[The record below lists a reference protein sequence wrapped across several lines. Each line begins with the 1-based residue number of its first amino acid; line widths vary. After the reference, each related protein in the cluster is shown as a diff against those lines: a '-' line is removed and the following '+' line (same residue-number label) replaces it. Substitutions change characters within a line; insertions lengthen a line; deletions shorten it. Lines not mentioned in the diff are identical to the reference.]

1 MDSPPTRSPTDNS
14 SSTGSTDELHL
25 LLSEAAKVFSE
36 YARDSLHPHA
46 TIVTAATPSDIASQL
61 DLTFPDSGTGHPG
74 IWKDIRNVCITATN
88 TWSDR
93 FLYKLY
99 AAPTPIGVVSETL
112 MALLNNNAHVFQS
125 SPAGAVLEAA
135 VGTKLAEMANFSTK
149 TAAGLTFPGGSYS
162 NMHALMVARNQ
173 RFPELK
179 HGGIVALAKADVR
192 PVIFTSA
199 HAHYSIEKSQLL
211 RVSDSTML
219 SVCPQMIGIAAGGT
233 PFFVN
238 ATAGTTELGI
248 WLHVDGSWGS
258 PLALFADPSVFE
270 YPIPAGRINS
280 LTINPH
286 KLLVV
291 MRETLGLNASYLF
304 HSAPEDDESAD
315 GFGLHQ
321 QKQNLAGAGT
331 LATPRWDVIWISWRY
346 YGTKYFSDRV
356 GRARQLAVEFA
367 DMITSRNTTCTS
379 EPGNWKLFVRPQSI
393 CVCFW
398 FIPHSEADRHG
409 GRKNNNGSTNPQ
421 CWWGDVTKAL
431 CNRVNATGKLLLD
444 YACVDRFAPTSVPS
458 EYNKNTVPF
467 FFRIPFN
474 SPGVTVD
481 TLEAILNSIEL
492 AARHLYSN

>member
-1 MDSPPTRSPTDNS
+1 MDSPPTRSPADNS
-14 SSTGSTDELHL
+14 SSTGSSNCNTHSNGPEADELHL

-199 HAHYSIEKSQLL
+199 HAHYSIEKSAIAAGIGLDNVICVPTDDCGCMNPVAL
-211 RVSDSTML
+211 REL
-219 SVCPQMIGIAAGGT
+219 AYREIAAGGT

-238 ATAGTTELGI
+238 ATAGTTVLGAFDPLAEIADVCEELGI

-286 KLLVV
+286 KLLGVPLQCSFLLMRDGLSV

-321 QKQNLAGAGT
+321 QKQQLGGSWDFGD
-331 LATPRWDVIWISWRY
+331 ATMGCGRRPDAIKIWISWRY

-356 GRARQLAVEFA
+356 GRARQLA
-367 DMITSRNTTCTS
+367 
-379 EPGNWKLFVRPQSI
+379 
-393 CVCFW
+393 
-398 FIPHSEADRHG
+398 
-409 GRKNNNGSTNPQ
+409 
-421 CWWGDVTKAL
+421 
-431 CNRVNATGKLLLD
+431 
-444 YACVDRFAPTSVPS
+444 
-458 EYNKNTVPF
+458 
-467 FFRIPFN
+467 
-474 SPGVTVD
+474 
-481 TLEAILNSIEL
+481 
-492 AARHLYSN
+492 

>member
-1 MDSPPTRSPTDNS
+1 
-14 SSTGSTDELHL
+14 
-25 LLSEAAKVFSE
+25 
-36 YARDSLHPHA
+36 
-46 TIVTAATPSDIASQL
+46 
-61 DLTFPDSGTGHPG
+61 
-74 IWKDIRNVCITATN
+74 
-88 TWSDR
+88 
-93 FLYKLY
+93 
-99 AAPTPIGVVSETL
+99 
-112 MALLNNNAHVFQS
+112 
-125 SPAGAVLEAA
+125 
-135 VGTKLAEMANFSTK
+135 
-149 TAAGLTFPGGSYS
+149 
-162 NMHALMVARNQ
+162 MHALMVARNQ
-173 RFPELK
+173 RFPEIK
-179 HGGIVALAKADVR
+179 HGGIVALAKACVR

-199 HAHYSIEKSQLL
+199 HAHYSIEKSAIAAGIGLDNVICVPTDDCGCMNPVAL
-211 RVSDSTML
+211 REL
-219 SVCPQMIGIAAGGT
+219 AHKEIAAGGT

-238 ATAGTTELGI
+238 ATAGTTVLGAFDPLAEIADVCEELGI

-286 KLLVV
+286 KLLGVPLQCSFLLMRDGLGV

-321 QKQNLAGAGT
+321 QRQQLGGSWDFGD
-331 LATPRWDVIWISWRY
+331 ATMGCGRRPDAIKIWISWRY

-367 DMITSRNTTCTS
+367 DMIASRNTTRTS
-379 EPGNWKLFVRPQSI
+379 ESGDWKLFIRPQST

-398 FIPHSEADRHG
+398 FIPHSEADRHA